1 MSMNMKKFVVEFV
14 IMVGEIKDVRMI
26 GLVAFS
32 VFSRFFEVQ
41 LRIQESKATYDKS
54 YMKDSFYPNALCN
67 SPTRRNE
74 QFGK

>member
-1 MSMNMKKFVVEFV
+1 
-14 IMVGEIKDVRMI
+14 MVGEMKDVRMI

-41 LRIQESKATYDKS
+41 RRIQKSKATYDKS
-54 YMKDSFYPNALCN
+54 YMKDSFYPNALCD

-74 QFGK
+74 KFGK